1 MVYYYSIRS
10 YCLYLYKI
18 DEMAKVKFNNKEA
31 VFFQALRERVDG
43 YFKQN
48 KIAQTGNFKL
58 FSKTAILLSA
68 IIIMY
73 FLLLFDEAILGF
85 PLNGWIKLGVCAL
98 FGVNVAAI
106 GFNVM
111 HDGAHGSYSK
121 FKWVNEIMGHSLNV
135 LGGSVMMWKQKHN
148 IAHHTYTNIEGHDDD
163 IDAGSLIRLH
173 KDQPKLKFHKFQHIY
188 GLFLYGFMYV
198 YWVFYTDYY
207 KYFSK
212 QVSDNV
218 PLRKLKTHEHLNFW
232 VSKVFNYTIFIVI
245 PIVQL
250 GFLNWLIGYFLMAF
264 VCGVVLSVVFQLA
277 HIVEDAH
284 FFAPNND
291 GLTVVEAEWA
301 VYQLNTTVDFAPN
314 SKFYT
319 WLLGGLNFQVVHHL
333 FPKISHVHYPEVR
346 KIIAQTCKD
355 FNIEY
360 KVFPTMWGAFKS
372 HISYLKQAGNAA

>member
-1 MVYYYSIRS
+1 
-10 YCLYLYKI
+10 
-18 DEMAKVKFNNKEA
+18 MAKVKFNNKEA
-31 VFFQALRERVDG
+31 AFFAALRERVDG

-48 KIAQTGNFKL
+48 KISQTGNFKL
-58 FSKTAILLSA
+58 YSKTIILVCTIVA
-68 IIIMY
+68 FY
-73 FLLLFDEAILGF
+73 LLLMFDEAILGF
-85 PLNGWIKLGVCAL
+85 ALNGWIKVAICML
-98 FGVNVAAI
+98 FGVNVAAL

-111 HDGAHGSYSK
+111 HDGAHGSYSRI
-121 FKWVNEIMGHSLNV
+121 KWVNEIMGHSLNV

-173 KDQPKLKFHKFQHIY
+173 KDQKKLKFHKFQHIY

-218 PLRKLKTHEHLNFW
+218 PLRKMKFHEHLNFW
-232 VSKVFNYTIFIVI
+232 ISKIFNYTFFIVL
-245 PIVQL
+245 PIWQV
-250 GFLNWLIGYFLMAF
+250 GFVNFLIGYLIMAF
-264 VCGVVLSVVFQLA
+264 TSGVVLSVVFQLA

-284 FFAPNND
+284 FFAPD
-291 GLTVVEAEWA
+291 SKGVTVVEAEWA

-314 SKFYT
+314 SKFLT
-319 WLLGGLNFQVVHHL
+319 WLLGGLNFQVEHHL
-333 FPKISHVHYPEVR
+333 FPKISHIHYPEIR
-346 KIIAQTCKD
+346 KIVAQTCKD

-360 KVFPTMWGAFKS
+360 RVFPTMWDAFKS
-372 HISYLKQAGNAA
+372 HITYLKQAGNAA

>member
-1 MVYYYSIRS
+1 
-10 YCLYLYKI
+10 
-18 DEMAKVKFNNKEA
+18 MAKVKFNNKEA
-31 VFFQALRERVDG
+31 VFFAALRERVDG

-48 KIAQTGNFKL
+48 KIEQTGNFKL
-58 FSKTAILLSA
+58 FSKTIILVSTLV
-68 IIIMY
+68 IMY
-73 FLLLFDEAILGF
+73 FLLVFDEAILGF
-85 PLNGWIKLGVCAL
+85 ALNGWIKLGIAAL
-98 FGVNVAAI
+98 FGVNIAAI

-121 FKWVNEIMGHSLNV
+121 IKWVNEIMGHSLNV

-218 PLRKLKTHEHLNFW
+218 PLRKLKMHEHLNFW
-232 VSKVFNYTIFIVI
+232 ISKVFNYTIFIVI

-250 GFLNWLIGYFLMAF
+250 GFLNWLIGYLLMAF

-284 FFAPNND
+284 FFAPDNK

-319 WLLGGLNFQVVHHL
+319 WLLGGLNFQVEHHL

-346 KIIAQTCKD
+346 KIVEQTCKD

-360 KVFPTMWGAFKS
+360 RVFPSMWSAFVS
-372 HISYLKQAGNAA
+372 HITYLKQAGNAA